1 MNFRLEFSPQAA
13 ERKITHKDKI
23 FLIGSCF
30 SENLGN
36 KLLSHKFHVLQNP
49 YGVLFNPFSIADA
62 LAACIENKKIQDKDF
77 FYFNEA
83 YHSWSHHSILSNPNL
98 DNAVSALNLVTE
110 KSHHFLAKADIVI
123 ITLGS
128 AFGYELTELA
138 GNYREKFIVANNHK
152 APSSWFT
159 RKLSNK
165 DAIKLALTE
174 SIEKLRILNPK
185 LEVIFTVSP
194 VRHLREG
201 FVENNR
207 SKGILLNAVHELCE
221 EMQAVTYF
229 PAYEFVID
237 DLRDYRFFAEDMV
250 HPNYAATNYV
260 WEKFKDVLFSL
271 DTKKLMS
278 QIEELNIAVAHKPF
292 NPNSEAHKKFKLS
305 QLKKIEDLAALH
317 PNLDFEN
324 EINFFSEA

>member
-1 MNFRLEFSPQAA
+1 MSFRIEFSPQAV

-36 KLLSHKFHVLQNP
+36 KLLAHKFQVLQNP
-49 YGVLFNPFSIADA
+49 HGVLFNPFSIAAA
-62 LAACIENKKIQDKDF
+62 LEACIDNKKIQGKDL

-83 YHSWSHHSILSNPNL
+83 YHSWSHHSMLSNPILEDATNSI
-98 DNAVSALNLVTE
+98 NVVTE
-110 KSHHFLAKADIVI
+110 KSHHFLAETDIVI

-128 AFGYELTELA
+128 AFGYELTEA
-138 GNYREKFIVANNHK
+138 AENYSNNFIVANNHK

-159 RKLSNK
+159 RKLADK
-165 DAIKLALTE
+165 DSIKNSLTE

-185 LEVIFTVSP
+185 IEVIFTVSP

-207 SKGILLNAVHELCE
+207 SKGILLSAVHELCE
-221 EMQAVTYF
+221 EIQAVTYF
-229 PAYEFVID
+229 PAYELVID
-237 DLRDYRFFAEDMV
+237 DLRDYRFYAEDMV

-260 WEKFKDVLFSL
+260 WQKFQDVNISAA
-271 DTKKLMS
+271 TKKLIT
-278 QIEELNIAVAHKPF
+278 QIEELNMAVAHKPF
-292 NPNSEAHKKFKLS
+292 NPTSEAHKKFKLT
-305 QLKKIEDLAALH
+305 QLQKTKELAAL
-317 PNLDFEN
+317 NLHINFEK
-324 EINFFSEA
+324 EINFFSEG